1 MANHTE
7 SHLSHARG
15 LTGNG
20 KCNNG
25 CCKQGK
31 ISEKGRF
38 KHTVVIA
45 GENERRLKGTKVKQQ
60 LWSLPKLLT
69 TEILAACVNN
79 RDNACQSRLQQLL
92 TDRQTDR
99 QKTDRQQTDGQSPS
113 DRPMYVIDLFS
124 GGESWRTTVEGMG
137 LVYVPV
143 DISPLVGDEA

>member
-1 MANHTE
+1 MNNEHGDKPPRSWA
-7 SHLSHARG
+7 SCKDQSALDKRG
-15 LTGNG
+15 
-20 KCNNG
+20 KAI
-25 CCKQGK
+25 QHDQMV
-31 ISEKGRF
+31 R
-38 KHTVVIA
+38 

-79 RDNACQSRLQQLL
+79 RDNACQSRLQQQLL
-92 TDRQTDR
+92 TDRQRTDR